1 MGPSPQDGRGQPGHL
16 SPSGPRV
23 PDPGL
28 ELADKAG
35 LPDGQ
40 GVDLQL
46 LLVGQAVAGL
56 GQLVDDYLL
65 IDYILKLLILLIIEI
80 IN

>member
-1 MGPSPQDGRGQPGHL
+1 VGASPQGGRGQSGQL
-16 SPSGPRV
+16 VPSGPRV

-56 GQLVDDYLL
+56 GQLVVDYLL
-65 IDYILKLLILLIIEI
+65 NNYIFKLLILLIIEVI
-80 IN
+80 K